1 VPDGVAERQAVV
13 SQRVQVLPGETPGS
27 PVARLPAAGEI
38 PLVEAEQQSPCF
50 EGRATGQSVT

>member
-1 VPDGVAERQAVV
+1 MPDGITERQAVV
-13 SQRVQVLPGETPGS
+13 SQPVQVRSGETPGS